1 MVLNIFLQF
10 NFFRKVIDVTIDTDT
25 DKPCLLYTS
34 FEELVQ
40 LHLENGSVRL
50 GRIVQIMGKR
60 VVVQVFEGTDGL
72 SLNNTTTEFTGHPM
86 EIALSKEI
94 LGRIFN
100 GAGKPIDGLGDIY
113 ADQYA
118 DINLS
123 LIHI

>member
-1 MVLNIFLQF
+1 MAIQHIGLKEINGPLVVLD
-10 NFFRKVIDVTIDTDT
+10 DVEGA
-25 DKPCLLYTS
+25 S

-100 GAGKPIDGLGDIY
+100 GAGKPIDGLGAVSYTHLDVY
-113 ADQYA
+113 KRQ
-118 DINLS
+118 S
-123 LIHI
+123 